1 MNNTKKEREREREKE
16 RERERERCQILNVE
30 LVVSTSATTTPLVS
44 TWDKVSQI
52 C

>member
-1 MNNTKKEREREREKE
+1 MNNTKREREREREKK
-16 RERERERCQILNVE
+16 RERCQILNVE
-30 LVVSTSATTTPLVS
+30 LVVSTSATTTHLVS